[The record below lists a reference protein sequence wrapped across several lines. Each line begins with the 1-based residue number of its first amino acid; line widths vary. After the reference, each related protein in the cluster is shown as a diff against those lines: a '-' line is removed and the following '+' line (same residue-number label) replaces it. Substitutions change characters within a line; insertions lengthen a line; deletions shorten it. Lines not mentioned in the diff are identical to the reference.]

1 MLEFWPRR
9 VWICKPVA
17 RRRQDLAVNRGNG
30 RRLRFDTAGRGVS
43 DRPEPGGDDAML
55 VFNVIELLDRLD
67 EGRARRIRERYG
79 RRGMLLSWQ
88 RDASER
94 WLARL
99 SSPEHPR
106 TIELTGPTRIGAIAR
121 ASRSL
126 ARRLAPDRELNDSPS
141 R

>member
-1 MLEFWPRR
+1 
-9 VWICKPVA
+9 
-17 RRRQDLAVNRGNG
+17 
-30 RRLRFDTAGRGVS
+30 
-43 DRPEPGGDDAML
+43 ML

-106 TIELTGPTRIGAIAR
+106 TIELSGPTRIGAIAR

-126 ARRLAPDRELNDSPS
+126 ARRLAPDRELDDSPS